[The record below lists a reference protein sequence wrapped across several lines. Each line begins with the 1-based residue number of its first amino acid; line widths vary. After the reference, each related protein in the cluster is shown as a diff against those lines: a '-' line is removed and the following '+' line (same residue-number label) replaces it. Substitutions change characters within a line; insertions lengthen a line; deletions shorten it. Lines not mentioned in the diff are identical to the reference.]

1 MKHKIGIILALAAL
15 SLTTASCGTLGALGI
30 GGSSDGQD
38 VARALALAAA
48 LQSGDTSAV
57 CNLVVGAGK
66 KGADAEL
73 LRSLC
78 ANLAG
83 AGPSSQAA
91 PSSLFSMNADSCED
105 LCTVA
110 AKVCGGT

>member
-1 MKHKIGIILALAAL
+1 MKKLAIVLALAVL

-38 VARALALAAA
+38 VMKTLALVTAI
-48 LQSGDTSAV
+48 QSGDTAAI
-57 CNLVVGAGK
+57 CNLVVGAK
-66 KGADAEL
+66 KGADGEL
-73 LRSLC
+73 LRNLC
-78 ANLAG
+78 ASLAS
-83 AGPSSQAA
+83 AGPASQAA